1 MPKAI
6 ILYEIDQSFGPNILA
21 EYYLK
26 KDEKIPVAILKQFSD
41 KHIKKGY
48 SDVTVRDDNNRYYS
62 NIINAESIDKENL
75 YLGFILQEGEDLLSV
90 KSLFENIEKK
100 ILQEFSTDK
109 SKLTEIL
116 QNGLNSILSLIQK
129 LQEPTII
136 KEILNERTKKMLDDG
151 QLQEARELID
161 IGEEIP
167 EKLAQE
173 VKSAEELLDNKDYR
187 KAKKSLLKASEL
199 AATIQEVEIA
209 SFLENKG
216 EQVGLFPDL
225 LKERDNL
232 HKEIEKVTNELNSN
246 KLYLYELLVDPV
258 DRLIDIAS
266 NFEEDIIISELTKL
280 KSHIQRASRLA
291 KELDG
296 LKNKIKENLTKI

>member
-26 KDEKIPVAILKQFSD
+26 QGDKIPTTILKEFSE
-41 KHIKKGY
+41 KHVKKGY
-48 SDVTVRDDNNRYYS
+48 SDVSIRDENNRYYS
-62 NIINAESIDKENL
+62 NIVNAESIDKENL
-75 YLGFILQEGEDLLSV
+75 YLGFILQEGEDLLSL
-90 KSLFENIEKK
+90 KSIFENIEGKV
-100 ILQEFSTDK
+100 IQDFSTDK
-109 SKLTEIL
+109 NKMTEIL
-116 QNGLNSILSLIQK
+116 KNGLDSILSLVQK
-129 LQEPTII
+129 LQEPKII

-151 QLQEARELID
+151 LLQEARELID

-173 VKSAEELLDNKDYR
+173 VKVAEELLIVKEYR
-187 KAKKSLLKASEL
+187 KAKKSFLKASGL
-199 AATIQEVEIA
+199 ATLVQEDKIA

-216 EQVGLFPDL
+216 EQVGMFPDL
-225 LKERDNL
+225 LRERENL
-232 HKEIEKVTNELNSN
+232 QKEIVKITSEFEDN
-246 KLYLYELLVDPV
+246 KLHIDDLLVDPV
-258 DRLIDIAS
+258 DRLIDIS
-266 NFEEDIIISELTKL
+266 NCFEENEKISELTKL
-280 KSHIQRASRLA
+280 KNNIRRVSRLA

>member
-1 MPKAI
+1 
-6 ILYEIDQSFGPNILA
+6 ILA

-26 KDEKIPVAILKQFSD
+26 NDEKIPVAILKQFSE
-41 KHIKKGY
+41 KHTKKGY
-48 SDVTVRDDNNRYYS
+48 SDVTVRDNNNRYYS
-62 NIINAESIDKENL
+62 KIINTESIEKDNL
-75 YLGFILQEGEDLLSV
+75 YLGFILQEGEELLSV
-90 KSLFENIEKK
+90 KSIFENIEEK

-109 SKLTEIL
+109 KKMTEIL
-116 QNGLNSILSLIQK
+116 QNGLNSVLTLIQK
-129 LQEPTII
+129 LREPTII

-161 IGEEIP
+161 IGEEVP

-173 VKSAEELLDNKDYR
+173 VKVAEKLLDNKDYR

-199 AATIQEVEIA
+199 AATIQEEEIA

-216 EQVGLFPDL
+216 RQVSLFPDL

-232 HKEIEKVTNELNSN
+232 HKEIEKVISELNSN
-246 KLYLYELLVDPV
+246 KLYLYDLLLDPV

-266 NFEEDIIISELTKL
+266 NFEEDIIINELTNL

-291 KELDG
+291 KDLDG

>member
-26 KDEKIPVAILKQFSD
+26 QDDKLPTTILKEFSE

-48 SDVTVRDDNNRYYS
+48 SDVTVRDENNRYYS
-62 NIINAESIDKENL
+62 NIVNAKSIDKENL
-75 YLGFILQEGEDLLSV
+75 YLGFILQEGEDLLSL
-90 KSLFENIEKK
+90 KSIFESVEEKIVQNFSTEKK
-100 ILQEFSTDK
+100 K
-109 SKLTEIL
+109 MTEIL
-116 QNGLNSILSLIQK
+116 KNGLNSILSLIQK
-129 LQEPTII
+129 LQEPKII
-136 KEILNERTKKMLDDG
+136 KEILNERTKIMLDDG

-161 IGEEIP
+161 LGEDIP
-167 EKLAQE
+167 EKLAEE
-173 VKSAEELLDNKDYR
+173 VKLAEEFLNNKDYK

-199 AATIQEVEIA
+199 ATVIQEEEIA

-216 EQVGLFPDL
+216 EQVGLYPDL
-225 LKERDNL
+225 LKERENL
-232 HKEIEKVTNELNSN
+232 HKEIEKVTNELDSN

-258 DRLIDIAS
+258 DRLIEIAS
-266 NFEEDIIISELTKL
+266 NFEEDAIIKELINL
-280 KSHIQRASRLA
+280 KNNIQRASRLA

-296 LKNKIKENLTKI
+296 LKNKIKESLTKI